1 MKEKIT
7 PQNFYSLF
15 LREVEKSN
23 IQLIP
28 WNENKK
34 WTRKMLKG
42 KDCIMKNIADKL
54 GLHYCN
60 EYFMLDGIFFRKE
73 LKYKSYKGFGY
84 AQNIEIILECE
95 NEHTTIEKEIYKLFP
110 LFFAPLK
117 VIITYFSNNSVRH
130 QKAAEKI
137 KGAIENKIKTDDPFG
152 LHKNKIKTLLI
163 FGIKNKGE
171 INWQAFVYFN
181 GKFRPLT

>member
-15 LREVEKSN
+15 LKEVGKSN
-23 IQLIP
+23 IQSIP
-28 WNENKK
+28 WDNNKK

-42 KDCIMKNIADKL
+42 KDCIMENIADKL
-54 GLHYCN
+54 GLYYCN

-73 LKYKSYKGFGY
+73 LKYKDYKGFGY

-117 VIITYFSNNSVRH
+117 VIVTYLSSNSIQH

-137 KGAIENKIKTDDPFG
+137 KRAIENKIKTDDPFC

-163 FGIKNKGE
+163 FGVKDKRKIS
-171 INWQAFVYFN
+171 WQAFLYHN
-181 GKFRPLT
+181 KKFKPI